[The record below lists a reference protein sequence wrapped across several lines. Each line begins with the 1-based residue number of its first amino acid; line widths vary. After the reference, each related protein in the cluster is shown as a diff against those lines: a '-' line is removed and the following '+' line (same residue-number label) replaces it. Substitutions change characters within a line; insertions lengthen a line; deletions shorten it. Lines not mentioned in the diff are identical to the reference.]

1 MRYLTSGLNYIFA
14 KLGCPGVLLGSAS
27 FAADQAQPVMP
38 SRLAKFG
45 LIKLPNFANSVRKI
59 MVAGFATFR
68 LWRTP
73 VSASEM
79 STLKPIV
86 TICGTTGVGKS
97 KLSIELALKLAQGIH
112 GWKGARIINADSMQV
127 YTGMDVITNKV
138 PVAERMGVEHL
149 LMDFKQPGEQYVVG
163 QWVQDAIKLIDETHG
178 MGMIPIIVGGTSYWI
193 QHLIFPN
200 RLPTPAQSVSESV
213 TQSIANL
220 PPELLELFN
229 ALPEHPPSAASHPQD
244 AMSLHK
250 LLTALDEPVAQRWH
264 WRDTRK
270 VMGSLRVIKDTG
282 KAPSEIIIEQSKTAL
297 IPRYR
302 TLCFWVY
309 AEPSILNERL
319 DARVEDMIK
328 EGLLNEIRE
337 LRAIAS
343 SPACSSP
350 DGVATGPS
358 DKSAVQQTDYTVGI
372 YQSIGYKE
380 FHDYLTSPEP
390 SDELFVSAVDQ
401 MKYGTRQ
408 YAKRQIRWLRNKL
421 LPAIYSANSGSDHTA
436 ALLPVYLLDAT
447 NLGDQWTSCV
457 LNQGERILEAFL
469 GNETLLDPLSLS
481 ERARE
486 MLTIDVKPTNPTEIL
501 RARKKVVCPAC
512 TLDPS
517 QPFMVEDGPQWEA
530 HRRSRTHRRYASRD
544 KKMHGHVKRR
554 ATVHSNIP
562 SEVVAEDQ
570 QDQHRSIV

>member
-1 MRYLTSGLNYIFA
+1 MMRHYLTLGLNYI
-14 KLGCPGVLLGSAS
+14 SAS
-27 FAADQAQPVMP
+27 LGYLYRDLLSPASIAMNQAQPLPV
-38 SRLAKFG
+38 RLAK
-45 LIKLPNFANSVRKI
+45 LPSSTSNIIRM
-59 MVAGFATFR
+59 MVACFATLR
-68 LWRTP
+68 RWRFPALT
-73 VSASEM
+73 SEM
-79 STLKPIV
+79 TTLKPII

-112 GWKGARIINADSMQV
+112 GWTGARIINADSMQV

-163 QWVQDAIKLIDETHG
+163 QWVQDAIKAIDETHQ

-200 RLPTPAQSVSESV
+200 RLPIPAQSLSDSIAR
-213 TQSIANL
+213 SIANL

-229 ALPEHPPSAASHPQD
+229 ALPEHSPSAASNPQD
-244 AMSLHK
+244 AMLLHK

-302 TLCFWVY
+302 TLCFWLY
-309 AEPSILNERL
+309 AEPSILNDRL
-319 DARVEDMIK
+319 DARVDDMIK
-328 EGLLNEIRE
+328 EGLLDEIKQ

-343 SPACSSP
+343 SPAPCSP
-350 DGVATGPS
+350 DAAVTESS
-358 DKSAVQQTDYTVGI
+358 DESAVQQTDYTVGI

-380 FHDYLTSPEP
+380 FHDYLASPEH
-390 SDELFVSAVDQ
+390 SEKLFVSAVEQ

-421 LPAIYSANSGSDHTA
+421 LPAIYSANSGRDHTV

-447 NLGDQWTSCV
+447 ELGDQWTSNV
-457 LNQGERILEAFL
+457 LNQGERIVEAFL

-486 MLTIDVKPTNPTEIL
+486 MLTIDVKPTSPTEIL
-501 RARKKVVCPAC
+501 RARKKVVCPVC

-517 QPFMVEDGPQWEA
+517 QPFMVEDGSQWEA
-530 HRRSRTHRRYASRD
+530 HRRSRAHRGHASRD
-544 KKMHGHVKRR
+544 KKMHGKRVNR
-554 ATVHSNIP
+554 RPAVHSDIP
-562 SEVVAEDQ
+562 SKVDVEDQ

>member
-1 MRYLTSGLNYIFA
+1 
-14 KLGCPGVLLGSAS
+14 
-27 FAADQAQPVMP
+27 
-38 SRLAKFG
+38 
-45 LIKLPNFANSVRKI
+45 
-59 MVAGFATFR
+59 
-68 LWRTP
+68 
-73 VSASEM
+73 M
-79 STLKPIV
+79 STLKPII

-97 KLSIELALKLAQGIH
+97 KLSIELALKLAQGMH

-163 QWVQDAIKLIDETHG
+163 QWVQDAIKAIDETHR
-178 MGMIPIIVGGTSYWI
+178 MDMIPIIVGGTSYWI

-200 RLPTPAQSVSESV
+200 RLPTPGQSLSDSV
-213 TQSIANL
+213 AQSIANL

-244 AMSLHK
+244 ALLLHN

-319 DARVEDMIK
+319 DARVDDMIK
-328 EGLLNEIRE
+328 EGLLNEIKE

-343 SPACSSP
+343 SPARSSP
-350 DGVATGPS
+350 DAVEKKPAVVTGPS
-358 DKSAVQQTDYTVGI
+358 DESAAKQTDYTVGI

-380 FHDYLTSPEP
+380 FHDYLASPEP
-390 SDELFVSAVDQ
+390 SEKLFASAVEQ

-408 YAKRQIRWLRNKL
+408 YAKRQIRWLKNKL
-421 LPAIYSANSGSDHTA
+421 LPAIYSANGGSDHAA

-447 NLGDQWTSCV
+447 ELGDQWTSCV
-457 LNQGERILEAFL
+457 LNQGERITEAFL

-486 MLTIDVKPTNPTEIL
+486 MLTIDVKPTSPTEIL

-517 QPFMVEDGPQWEA
+517 QPFMVEAGSQWEA
-530 HRRSRTHRRYASRD
+530 HRRSRTHRRHASRD
-544 KKMHGHVKRR
+544 KKMHGQSVTRR
-554 ATVHSNIP
+554 ATVHSDIP
-562 SEVVAEDQ
+562 SKVDAEDQQDQ